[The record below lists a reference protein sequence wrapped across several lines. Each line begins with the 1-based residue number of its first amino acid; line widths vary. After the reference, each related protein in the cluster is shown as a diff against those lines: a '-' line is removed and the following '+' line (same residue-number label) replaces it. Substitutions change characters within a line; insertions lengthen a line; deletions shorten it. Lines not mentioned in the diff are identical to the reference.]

1 MIKRTRP
8 FPSVFAN
15 CKQSKTSAREGLGTK
30 LRSCLVGVYGI
41 VELSGKNLGEG
52 HGDTEGDDSDDK
64 GVLDCVPHVFTA
76 RNCELR
82 GTVRGGRVGECVL
95 ISGG

>member
-1 MIKRTRP
+1 MY
-8 FPSVFAN
+8 
-15 CKQSKTSAREGLGTK
+15 
-30 LRSCLVGVYGI
+30 GV

-52 HGDTEGDDSDDK
+52 HGDTEGDNSNDK
-64 GVLDCVPHVFTA
+64 GVLDRVAHVFTT

-82 GTVRGGRVGECVL
+82 GTVRGGRVGGCVL